1 MYEVFYGFSEDP
13 FRISPD
19 YRFSYPHRSYLKAR
33 NYLEYGLLRGEGIV
47 VITGEPGTGK
57 STVINDLLSEY
68 ASHDLVVAKLVTT
81 QLELNDLL
89 RMVAYSFGIDATAMD
104 KATVLMRLQEMLIQL
119 YDSNR
124 RALLIIDEAQHLSTE
139 TLEELRL
146 LSNIQQNEQ
155 PLLQIFLLGQPALQ
169 DLVRSTQMEQLRQR
183 LVTVCHFESLDI
195 NETREYIEHRLTVVG
210 WNGDPIISNEAFEL
224 IYRYSIGIPRR
235 INLICSRLLL
245 HGQVEEL
252 HVFNEHD
259 VRQVVAE
266 LPLEMTVPEAA
277 QPQDISMR
285 AVSQQASRPSVNH
298 NIQDNTIVREHRPR
312 SRGADLVRRSSAPGS
327 PTIPSP
333 ANTPTE
339 PVAQDRPEPKPWPP
353 QSLRTPHQG
362 VKRKAPI
369 LDNKVASAPRANV
382 RPENHYRREATKT
395 QQRPVEQNHNMPPVH
410 PRMKHASP
418 RNRNLTRP
426 IVAALIFAA
435 VFGGS
440 YGYLVINPGNVADT
454 VGKIFDSNNPLNSH
468 NDTEPSIVTE
478 PATEQTPTYIYA
490 QKETSSDI
498 LNSAIEPYTLLPGP
512 EDSLDSPLASER
524 GSSNDAKAPT
534 SSDPE
539 ASLRTIKQR
548 AQDPYWPRSY
558 RIPDEDTDGP
568 ETSSTEP
575 EKRPPA
581 DQRPPSLSSIAPPSK
596 ISKPAQPRH
605 TDPGIESKGGQLSI
619 NRDLETALRHYS
631 PKVERLNDGSLKITL
646 RKEISFTSHSPYLQ
660 QTASKTLDKLAFV
673 LRNYQGFTIQVLAS
687 STDSNKGGNQAN
699 LSKLRAQTVA
709 NHLIKNGIPKY
720 RVKSLDTAAPKT
732 PKGTSTRPDR
742 RIEILLKPSV

>member
-19 YRFSYPHRSYLKAR
+19 YRFSYSHKSYLKAR
-33 NYLEYGLLRGEGIV
+33 NYLEYGLLRREGIV

-68 ASHDLVVAKLVTT
+68 SSHDLVVAKLVTT
-81 QLELNDLL
+81 QLDLDDLL
-89 RMVAYSFGIDATAMD
+89 RMVAYSFGIDATASD
-104 KATVLMRLQEMLIQL
+104 KATVLIGLQEMLIHL
-119 YDSNR
+119 YESNR

-139 TLEELRL
+139 ALEELRL

-169 DLVRSTQMEQLRQR
+169 DLVRSTQLEQLRQR
-183 LVTVCHFESLDI
+183 LVTVCHFEPLDI

-210 WNGDPIISNEAFEL
+210 WNGDPTISAEAFEL
-224 IYRYSIGIPRR
+224 IYRYSTGIPRR

-252 HVFNEHD
+252 HAFNEHD

-285 AVSQQASRPSVNH
+285 AVSQQAGKPSVNH
-298 NIQDNTIVREHRPR
+298 NIQDDTIVRGHRPR
-312 SRGADLVRRSSAPGS
+312 SRGADLVRRSSTPSS
-327 PTIPSP
+327 PTIPSA
-333 ANTPTE
+333 ANTPTKS
-339 PVAQDRPEPKPWPP
+339 VAHDRPEPKPWPP
-353 QSLRTPHQG
+353 HSLRKPHDG
-362 VKRKAPI
+362 VKHKSPV
-369 LDNKVASAPRANV
+369 LDNKVSSAPRAN
-382 RPENHYRREATKT
+382 PKSENHYPRKT
-395 QQRPVEQNHNMPPVH
+395 TNTRQRPVEEGRNLPPIH
-410 PRMKHASP
+410 PRMKHAP
-418 RNRNLTRP
+418 TRNRYLTRS

-440 YGYLVINPGNVADT
+440 YGYLVINPGSVADA
-454 VGKIFDSNNPLNSH
+454 VGEIFDSSNPLNNH
-468 NDTEPSIVTE
+468 KDTESNIGTE

-512 EDSLDSPLASER
+512 EVSLDSPLASEH
-524 GSSNDAKAPT
+524 SSSKDTRAPT

-548 AQDPYWPRSY
+548 TQDPYRPRSY

-568 ETSSTEP
+568 ETSSTESG
-575 EKRPPA
+575 KWLSA
-581 DQRPPSLSSIAPPSK
+581 DQRLPSLSSIAPSDKP
-596 ISKPAQPRH
+596 SKPAQPKH
-605 TDPGIESKGGQLSI
+605 TGPGVESKREPPSI
-619 NRDLETALRHYS
+619 NRDLENALRHYT
-631 PKVERLNDGSLKITL
+631 PKVERLNNGSLKITL
-646 RKEISFTSHSPYLQ
+646 RKEISFTSQSPYLQ
-660 QTASKTLDKLAFV
+660 QTASKMLDKLAFV

-687 STDSNKGGNQAN
+687 STDKNSVGNQAS
-699 LSKLRAQTVA
+699 LSRLRAQTVA
-709 NHLIKNGIPKY
+709 NHLIKNGISKS
-720 RVKSLDTAAPKT
+720 RVKLLGIAAPRT
-732 PKGTSTRPDR
+732 TSRTSTEPDR